1 MLCTFSFIID
11 TFVRTAV
18 LSKLFDTRF
27 SYKHC
32 NFSRVCLL
40 VKMAS
45 KTVARSIVCG
55 TRLLLPSSG
64 VVKVVLRGIY
74 GNLDFSLDPCT
85 MDGKQPLVIKRTHFT
100 KASMLKHQST
110 NRGHYFYFSYTH
122 GTVIL
127 PGHRSQA
134 KFQPLR
140 GQRHFL

>member
-1 MLCTFSFIID
+1 
-11 TFVRTAV
+11 
-18 LSKLFDTRF
+18 
-27 SYKHC
+27 
-32 NFSRVCLL
+32 
-40 VKMAS
+40 MAS
-45 KTVARSIVCG
+45 KTVTRSIVCG

-134 KFQPLR
+134 KFQPL
-140 GQRHFL
+140 QREKAFPLISQLFQDPEYWSSSAERTRDLHAKIELSTD